1 MLASEPRRSRP
12 QRDLRNLEVTMRS
25 SQSNVAGAQ
34 IAAAIA
40 GVVFVAV
47 TVPLF
52 GLVMLPV
59 VAVAA
64 AGRALGAAV
73 DAVGTVSLIE

>member
-1 MLASEPRRSRP
+1 
-12 QRDLRNLEVTMRS
+12 MRS

>member
-1 MLASEPRRSRP
+1 M
-12 QRDLRNLEVTMRS
+12 RNTQS
-25 SQSNVAGAQ
+25 SVAGAQ
-34 IAAAIA
+34 VAAAVA
-40 GVVFVAV
+40 GVVFLAV

-52 GLVMLPV
+52 GIVMLPV

-73 DAVGTVSLIE
+73 DAVGAVSLIE